1 MIDGFFREEW
11 TNYLRS
17 YGFPDNPK
25 ENFYEIANKTVS
37 LLHKDEI
44 TLLNKAL
51 LHQKV
56 YTGIA
61 PVRVIPYEYDC
72 LFEGTLNLLLTD
84 RYDEQQ
90 LATVYKQ
97 VIGYHRERQQLAGTG
112 AAAVSPVPAYNG
124 IDVIDI
130 SQEGSTIDYSEAPAP
145 AVTADTTPATDN
157 TPSYYDE
164 NAKLGHRFKEKLYL
178 NVREADWL
186 NKFWNPDNIFL
197 SVEGC
202 CIAVIRL
209 YLACI
214 KAVDKEYKQKD
225 SSFETCISELTD
237 NAMQVLYPGK
247 SKNDA
252 VYYRE
257 RLESDI
263 YLTIFKRAE
272 NAVREKY
279 RQKRKLNEDFPYD
292 KYSAAFEDQIGR
304 FVSEAVVSREKAIP
318 PADRVTEIQLN
329 AQNNT
334 RWRVFF
340 DEIEQKVSKDNYA
353 ACIGEVVQLAALN
366 INNPQKENIFFE
378 ASKLFASYDR
388 QDAVR
393 FYLKY
398 LHADLRSEKADQKQ
412 LPKNIHK
419 SLFKTEQEKQSF
431 ELVAGNLVQTLNL
444 KAALEEVPGI
454 FAKKRR
460 TVQLDAAAIEAVIS
474 AHNETVESLNKLL
487 QDDEQEEAP
496 VLPPVASITLLPP
509 VVEIKTENAIA
520 FADGI
525 VLNNHQE
532 ELLSVFKENAFS
544 LPAEKVGHF
553 AKERKLF
560 RDQLIESINSSC
572 YEVLDDLLIEE
583 YDDTYTITESYF
595 QTITV

>member
-1 MIDGFFREEW
+1 MMDGFFREEW

-25 ENFYEIANKTVS
+25 ENFYEIANKTIS

-72 LFEGTLNLLLTD
+72 LFEGTLYLLLSD
-84 RYDEQQ
+84 HYDEQQ
-90 LATVYKQ
+90 LSAVYKQ
-97 VIGYHRERQQLAGTG
+97 VIRYYQQRQQLNTATAT
-112 AAAVSPVPAYNG
+112 AAPPAYNNV
-124 IDVIDI
+124 DVIDI
-130 SQEGSTIDYSEAPAP
+130 SQEGSVIDYSEMPAP
-145 AVTADTTPATDN
+145 VTPPPLPTDN
-157 TPSYYDE
+157 TPSYYEE

-178 NVREADWL
+178 NVREAEWL

-214 KAVDKEYKQKD
+214 KAVDKVYKQQD
-225 SSFETCISELTD
+225 SSFETCISNLTD
-237 NAMQVLYPGK
+237 QAMLVLYPGK
-247 SKNDA
+247 SKNEA

-272 NAVREKY
+272 NAVRENY
-279 RQKRKLNEDFPYD
+279 RQKRKLNEDFPYN
-292 KYSAAFEDQIGR
+292 KCSAAFEDQVGR
-304 FVSEAVVSREKAIP
+304 FVAEAVISREKTIP

-334 RWRVFF
+334 RWRLYF

-353 ACIGEVVQLAALN
+353 GCVNEVVELAALN

-378 ASKLFASYDR
+378 ASKLFAAYDR

-393 FYLKY
+393 FYLRY

-419 SLFKTEQEKQSF
+419 SLFKTTQEKQTF
-431 ELVAGNLVQTLNL
+431 ELVASNLVQTLNL
-444 KAALEEVPGI
+444 KAALAEVPGI
-454 FAKKRR
+454 FAKKRK

-487 QDDEQEEAP
+487 QDDEPEEA
-496 VLPPVASITLLPP
+496 VGLPPAITSITLLPP
-509 VVEIKTENAIA
+509 VVAIRTENAIT
-520 FADGI
+520 FAEGI
-525 VLNNHQE
+525 VLNAHQE
-532 ELLSVFKENAFS
+532 ELLSVFKENAFT
-544 LPAEKVGHF
+544 LPSEKVGHF

>member
-1 MIDGFFREEW
+1 MMDAFFREEW
-11 TNYLRS
+11 TNYLKS

-51 LHQKV
+51 LHQQV

-72 LFEGTLNLLLTD
+72 LFEGTLHLLLTD
-84 RYDEQQ
+84 HYDEQQ

-97 VIGYHRERQQLAGTG
+97 VISYHQERQQLAGAT
-112 AAAVSPVPAYNG
+112 APPVPPAPAYNG

-130 SQEGSTIDYSEAPAP
+130 SQEGSRIDYSEAPAP
-145 AVTADTTPATDN
+145 AVIADTPATDN
-157 TPSYYDE
+157 TPSYYEE

-178 NVREADWL
+178 NVREAEWL

-214 KAVDKEYKQKD
+214 KSIDKEYKQKD
-225 SSFETCISELTD
+225 SSFETCISDMTD

-304 FVSEAVVSREKAIP
+304 FVAEAVISREKAIP

-334 RWRVFF
+334 RWRLFF
-340 DEIEQKVSKDNYA
+340 DEIEQQVNKDNYA
-353 ACIGEVVQLAALN
+353 ACISEVIQLAALN

-431 ELVAGNLVQTLNL
+431 ELVAGNLIQTLNL

-454 FAKKRR
+454 FAKKRK

-487 QDDEQEEAP
+487 QDDEPEQTP
-496 VLPPVASITLLPP
+496 GLPPVASITLLPP
-509 VVEIKTENAIA
+509 VVEINTGNAMA
-520 FADGI
+520 FAAGI
-525 VLNNHQE
+525 VLNTHQE

>member
-1 MIDGFFREEW
+1 MDGFFREEW

-51 LHQKV
+51 LHQQV

-72 LFEGTLNLLLTD
+72 LFEGTLNLLLAD
-84 RYDEQQ
+84 HYDEQQ
-90 LATVYKQ
+90 LAAVYKQ
-97 VIGYHRERQQLAGTG
+97 VISYHQERQQLAGTT
-112 AAAVSPVPAYNG
+112 ATAVLPAPAYNG

-130 SQEGSTIDYSEAPAP
+130 SLEGGRIDYSEMPVPEPAP
-145 AVTADTTPATDN
+145 VTITSTDN
-157 TPSYYDE
+157 TPSYYEE

-178 NVREADWL
+178 NVREVDWL

-214 KAVDKEYKQKD
+214 KAVDKEYKQSD
-225 SSFETCISELTD
+225 SSFETCISNLTD

-304 FVSEAVVSREKAIP
+304 FVAEAVVSRDKAIP

-334 RWRVFF
+334 RWRLFF
-340 DEIEQKVSKDNYA
+340 DEIEQKVSRDNYA
-353 ACIGEVVQLAALN
+353 ACISEVVQLAALN

-487 QDDEQEEAP
+487 QDDEPEEVA
-496 VLPPVASITLLPP
+496 VLPPIASITLLPP
-509 VVEIKTENAIA
+509 VVEIKTGNAIA
-520 FADGI
+520 FAEGI